1 MENAIAKS
9 TPPAPLAVQS
19 CGTLAV
25 LAFSRL
31 RLSVLFFRNNSVENL
46 TGPHPCVLP
55 KDLILS
61 CHAQAPTWGTIL
73 ARRLSIPENVI
84 NPLHDPLCPLNAGC
98 YEPIRAWA
106 ALRGSK
112 QIICRPHV
120 HRRQDRCHNSNHPLS
135 AFVHAGQDTTF
146 ALYSPEES
154 W

>member
-1 MENAIAKS
+1 MALLQQGWLQSHFYWVFNHECRKVIPEIVIS
-9 TPPAPLAVQS
+9 AVRYAS
-19 CGTLAV
+19 M
-25 LAFSRL
+25 SPH
-31 RLSVLFFRNNSVENL
+31 

-73 ARRLSIPENVI
+73 ARRLSIPEHVI